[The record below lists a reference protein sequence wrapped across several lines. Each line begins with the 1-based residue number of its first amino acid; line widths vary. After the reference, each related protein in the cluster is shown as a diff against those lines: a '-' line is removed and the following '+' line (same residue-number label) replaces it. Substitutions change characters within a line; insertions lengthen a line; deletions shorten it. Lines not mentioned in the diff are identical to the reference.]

1 MTSDYQIVP
10 PQRPR
15 LGAPLALLC
24 SLLIVG
30 QPAAAGLGA
39 SRLLD
44 SISFRGPGVVLLV
57 ALRLLAAAIGVA
69 AGLALLGRRPGAA
82 ALARLALVSGA
93 AVEVA
98 ISLWSKF
105 PSNLAP
111 GERPF
116 VLAAVLAYYLGWLVY
131 LSRSRRVREIS

>member
-1 MTSDYQIVP
+1 M
-10 PQRPR
+10 
-15 LGAPLALLC
+15 
-24 SLLIVG
+24 
-30 QPAAAGLGA
+30 
-39 SRLLD
+39 
-44 SISFRGPGVVLLV
+44 LLV

-98 ISLWSKF
+98 ISLWPKF